1 MKEHAVIYTYWDNL
15 GEGWRMEC
23 ACGFCTIPAGSLQTA
38 AEDMD
43 DHLSDVGADK
53 RGGGAAA

>member
-38 AEDMD
+38 AEISLTIFIIMQQFKKMD
-43 DHLSDVGADK
+43 
-53 RGGGAAA
+53 